1 MFVLSDV
8 SRLIVVSL
16 LCLSSLRGAISV
28 SSRKQSAVSLS
39 LFALSSVDLVGEA
52 GSYCMLS

>member
-1 MFVLSDV
+1 MFVV

-16 LCLSSLRGAISV
+16 LCMSSFRGAISV
-28 SSRKQSAVSLS
+28 SCRKQSGVSLS
-39 LFALSSVDLVGEA
+39 LFALSSVDFVGEA